1 MKTSKNYRIT
11 LSDSDEDKDLKSVGF
26 TGLAGL
32 VTIIT
37 IVVVLF
43 ALFFAIYGLT
53 PLRTLIPGYPTAT
66 TEREA
71 VRNALRIDSL
81 EMIIGRWELYSEN
94 LRRVV
99 DGEEPLKIDS
109 LLAIHGEKET
119 AQIDPEVMARNDSL
133 LKAEV
138 TAGSKFDIK
147 SKEDKV
153 LPIEGIHFFTPIKGV
168 VSAPF
173 DKVMHPYLDISA
185 ADNSVVK
192 SVLEGTVI
200 SDGWSS
206 QYGYSIYV
214 QHKGNIV
221 SIYRHN
227 IKLMV
232 KTGDKVN
239 AGTPLGIVGK
249 TSDGAGEGHLALELW
264 HEGEAVDPARFIS
277 F

>member
-1 MKTSKNYRIT
+1 MKTSRNYRIT
-11 LSDSDEDKDLKSVGF
+11 LSDSDEDKTLRSFGF
-26 TGLAGL
+26 SGMTGLI
-32 VTIIT
+32 TIIT
-37 IVVVLF
+37 VIVVLF
-43 ALFFAIYGLT
+43 ALFFVIYGLT
-53 PLRTLIPGYPTAT
+53 PLRTMIPGYPTAR

-71 VRNALRIDSL
+71 VLNALRTDSL
-81 EMIIGRWELYSEN
+81 EMVIGRWELYSEN

-99 DGEEPLKIDS
+99 DGEEPLKVDS
-109 LLAIHGEKET
+109 ILASRRKAET
-119 AQIDPEVMARNDSL
+119 VDLDPEVMARNDSL

-138 TAGSKFDIK
+138 TSSSKFDIK
-147 SKEDKV
+147 SKEDRV
-153 LPIEGIHFFTPIKGV
+153 LPIEGMHFFTPIKGI
-168 VSAPF
+168 VSTPF
-173 DKVMHPYLDISA
+173 DKVMHPCIDISA
-185 ADNSVVK
+185 PDNSVVK

-206 QYGYSIYV
+206 QEGYSIYV

-249 TSDGAGEGHLALELW
+249 TSDGAGEGHLGLELW
-264 HEGEAVDPARFIS
+264 HDGEAVDPTRFIS

>member
-1 MKTSKNYRIT
+1 MKTSRNYRIT
-11 LSDSDEDKDLKSVGF
+11 LSDSDEDKTLRSFGF
-26 TGLAGL
+26 SGMTGLI
-32 VTIIT
+32 TIIT
-37 IVVVLF
+37 VIVVLF
-43 ALFFAIYGLT
+43 ALFFVIYGLT
-53 PLRTLIPGYPTAT
+53 PLRTMIPGYPTAR

-71 VRNALRIDSL
+71 VLNALRTDSL
-81 EMIIGRWELYSEN
+81 EMVIGRWELYSEN

-99 DGEEPLKIDS
+99 DGEEPLKVDS
-109 LLAIHGEKET
+109 ILASRRKAET
-119 AQIDPEVMARNDSL
+119 VDLDPEVMARNDSL

-138 TAGSKFDIK
+138 TSSSKFDIK
-147 SKEDKV
+147 SKEDRV
-153 LPIEGIHFFTPIKGV
+153 LPIEGMHFFTPIKGI
-168 VSAPF
+168 VSTPF
-173 DKVMHPYLDISA
+173 DKVMHPCIDISA
-185 ADNSVVK
+185 PDNSVVK

-206 QYGYSIYV
+206 QEGYSIYV

-232 KTGDKVN
+232 RTGDKVN

-249 TSDGAGEGHLALELW
+249 TSDGAGEGHLGLELW
-264 HEGEAVDPARFIS
+264 HDGEAVDPTRFIS